1 MKLIRIEEARA
12 GLTAARDVKDLRG
25 NLLLRSGTPLH
36 EGFIAQ
42 CRERNVSHLFV
53 ENPAAAP
60 SAAADI
66 ELRKQAL
73 IRDVN
78 RMFTGVDGAPVMA
91 ALREAAKRYLCAR
104 IE

>member
-12 GLTAARDVKDLRG
+12 GLKAARDVKDLRG
-25 NLLLRSGTPLH
+25 NFLFPSGTPLDDDL
-36 EGFIAQ
+36 IAQ
-42 CRERNVSHLFV
+42 CRDRNISHLFV
-53 ENPAAAP
+53 DDPAAA
-60 SAAADI
+60 AAPADL

-73 IRDVN
+73 SCDVD
-78 RMFTGVDGAPVMA
+78 RMFAGVDGTPVME